1 MERKWMK
8 WGIVGL
14 LTFSLVTGCGGGG
27 TDESQGDS
35 GDSGAAETATAD
47 GAAAEEIYNNNCM
60 GCHGGNLEGGA
71 GPALDTI
78 GATLSKD
85 DIADVIKNGKGQ
97 MPAQKQLSDDD
108 VDTLAEW
115 LAAKK

>member
-1 MERKWMK
+1 MRRKWLK
-8 WGIVGL
+8 WGAASL
-14 LTFSLVTGCGGGG
+14 LTFALLTGCGGGE
-27 TDESQGDS
+27 TDDSQGES
-35 GDSGAAETATAD
+35 GDSGASETEVAD
-47 GAAAEEIYNNNCM
+47 GSAAEEIYNNNCM

-78 GATLSKD
+78 GASMSKD

-97 MPAQKQLSDDD
+97 MPAQKQLSDGD